1 VRAYLGAHG
10 GWQGVAA
17 LGSVACVGRDGLG
30 GHKGRGCHWPRVTAW
45 SRHPR
50 CLRCP
55 LERRCLWLTGSI
67 TDLPQSCPSFPVA
80 RLGNFDGGSLHQA
93 FNSHWQV
100 DTRADRMGI
109 RLTGPA
115 LVCRHPGM
123 VSEGLAAGAIQVP
136 PDGQPICLM
145 NDRQTIGGYPGWER

>member
-1 VRAYLGAHG
+1 VPLAHRIDYGSAAELSVIPG
-10 GWQGVAA
+10 GQ
-17 LGSVACVGRDGLG
+17 
-30 GHKGRGCHWPRVTAW
+30 
-45 SRHPR
+45 
-50 CLRCP
+50 
-55 LERRCLWLTGSI
+55 TGY
-67 TDLPQSCPSFPVA
+67 
-80 RLGNFDGGSLHQA
+80 FDGGSLHQA